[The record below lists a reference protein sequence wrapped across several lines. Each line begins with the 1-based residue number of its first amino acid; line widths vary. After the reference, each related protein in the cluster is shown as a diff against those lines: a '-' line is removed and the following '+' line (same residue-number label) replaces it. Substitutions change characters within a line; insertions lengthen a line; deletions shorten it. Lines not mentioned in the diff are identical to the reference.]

1 MLNLIKQF
9 LTFRFAQTSTRGA
22 MRMFGFGKVAAVVGI
37 VSGARALWK
46 YRQQHHHR
54 HA

>member
-22 MRMFGFGKVAAVVGI
+22 VRMLGFGKLAAVVGL

-46 YRQQHHHR
+46 YRQQQR
-54 HA
+54 YS

>member
-9 LTFRFAQTSTRGA
+9 LTFRFAQTSARGA
-22 MRMFGFGKVAAVVGI
+22 VRLLGFGKLAAIVGI

-46 YRQQHHHR
+46 YRQTHR

>member
-9 LTFRFAQTSTRGA
+9 LTFRFAQSSARGA
-22 MRMFGFGKVAAVVGI
+22 VRMLGFGKLAAVAGI
-37 VSGARALWK
+37 AAGARALWK
-46 YRQQHHHR
+46 YRQTQR

>member
-22 MRMFGFGKVAAVVGI
+22 VRMLGFGKLAAVIGLA
-37 VSGARALWK
+37 SGARALWK
-46 YRQQHHHR
+46 YRQTHR

>member
-9 LTFRFAQTSTRGA
+9 LTFRLAQSGGRGA
-22 MRMFGFGKVAAVVGI
+22 ARMLGLGKLAAVVGL

-46 YRQQHHHR
+46 YRQTHR

>member
-1 MLNLIKQF
+1 MLNLIKQL
-9 LTFRFAQTSTRGA
+9 LTVRFAQSSARGA
-22 MRMFGFGKVAAVVGI
+22 ARLLGFGRIAAVVGI

-46 YRQQHHHR
+46 YRQEHR

>member
-1 MLNLIKQF
+1 MMHLIKQF

-22 MRMFGFGKVAAVVGI
+22 ARMLGFGKIAAVVGL

-46 YRQQHHHR
+46 YRQEHR

>member
-9 LTFRFAQTSTRGA
+9 LTFRFAQSSARGA
-22 MRMFGFGKVAAVVGI
+22 ARMFGLGRIAAVVGI

-46 YRQQHHHR
+46 YRQTHR
-54 HA
+54 TA

>member
-22 MRMFGFGKVAAVVGI
+22 ARLLGFGKLAAIAGL

-46 YRQQHHHR
+46 YRQTHR

>member
-9 LTFRFAQTSTRGA
+9 LTFRFAQSSARGA
-22 MRMFGFGKVAAVVGI
+22 VRFLGFGKLAAVAGVI
-37 VSGARALWK
+37 SGARALWK
-46 YRQQHHHR
+46 YRQTHR

>member
-9 LTFRFAQTSTRGA
+9 LTFRVAQSSARGA
-22 MRMFGFGKVAAVVGI
+22 TRMLGFGKLAAIVGL
-37 VSGARALWK
+37 VSGIRALMK
-46 YRQQHHHR
+46 YRQTHR